1 VWIERSHVGYY
12 LRAIKDEPDVARSI
26 GIDITRYK
34 QIALACSAF
43 FTALGGSLY
52 AQKELYIDPGSVLS
66 TALSIKFALVTI
78 LGGIGTLFG
87 PVLGAVVLTAIEEST
102 RSAFGGSGRGIDMI
116 IYATLIV
123 AIAVFYPGGLLGAW
137 RQRGQ
142 RRQALRESPA
152 SQEPGT

>member
-1 VWIERSHVGYY
+1 
-12 LRAIKDEPDVARSI
+12 
-26 GIDITRYK
+26 
-34 QIALACSAF
+34 
-43 FTALGGSLY
+43 
-52 AQKELYIDPGSVLS
+52 VLS

-87 PVLGAVVLTAIEEST
+87 PVLGAVVLTAIEQTT

-123 AIAVFYPGGLLGAW
+123 AIAVFYPNGLLGAW

-142 RRQALRESPA
+142 QRRALREAVTAPQSGP
-152 SQEPGT
+152 